1 MDRASARAEPQASVS
16 EAARR
21 YEPRRFSPR
30 GRNPAHV
37 ASCPG
42 KYLPHYRKL
51 GSRSHLKV
59 RLSARRSAQGG
70 RKAEGETGG
79 GGGRRDGRGAGGETG
94 GGAGGAKRGR
104 AGRERKR
111 AEACGTSGANEE
123 GLQARNVTASSRALP
138 KRKRMFHV
146 KHSTAKH
153 TRARR
158 RITRHLAQSTGCV
171 TQLRR
176 EPRARR

>member
-30 GRNPAHV
+30 RRNPAHV

-59 RLSARRSAQGG
+59 HLRARCSAQGG
-70 RKAEGETGG
+70 RKARGE
-79 GGGRRDGRGAGGETG
+79 
-94 GGAGGAKRGR
+94 AGGAKRGEVER
-104 AGRERKR
+104 AGSGSVRSERG
-111 AEACGTSGANEE
+111 AEACGASGANEE
-123 GLQARNVTASSRALP
+123 RLQARNAPVASRALP
-138 KRKRMFHV
+138 KRKQLFHV

-158 RITRHLAQSTGCV
+158 RITQHLAQSAGCV

>member
-30 GRNPAHV
+30 RRNPAHV

-79 GGGRRDGRGAGGETG
+79 GREAR
-94 GGAGGAKRGR
+94 RGR

-111 AEACGTSGANEE
+111 AEACGASGANEE
-123 GLQARNVTASSRALP
+123 GLQTRNVTAASRALP
-138 KRKRMFHV
+138 KRKQMFHV
-146 KHSTAKH
+146 KHSTVKH

-158 RITRHLAQSTGCV
+158 RITRHPAQSAGCV
-171 TQLRR
+171 AQLRR